1 VGQKDRNQ
9 LKEAETKAI
18 DNEKKKSVRGAGE
31 DREIKTAGV
40 LVCVCGGGGEG
51 KIMRGESMK

>member
-31 DREIKTAGV
+31 DREIKTARG
-40 LVCVCGGGGEG
+40 GDGGGEG